1 MGTPLYVAPEMIKEA
16 ISGHFTDLWALGCM
30 IYEMEKGDV
39 PFRGQTDLSTFELIM
54 NSKV

>member
-1 MGTPLYVAPEMIKEA
+1 MGTPLYVAPEMIKES